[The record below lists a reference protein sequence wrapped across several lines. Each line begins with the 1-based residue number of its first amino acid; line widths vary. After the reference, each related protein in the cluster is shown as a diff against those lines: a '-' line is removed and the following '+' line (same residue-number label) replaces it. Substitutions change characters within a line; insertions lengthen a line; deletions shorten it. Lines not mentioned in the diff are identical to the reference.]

1 MQIIDGVTPE
11 SLTQREELAI
21 DFAEKFCLSP
31 ANLTEDFFNDL
42 KSQFADREIVE
53 LSGYCA
59 FCLGIGRVYKVL
71 EIANECP
78 VIH

>member
-42 KSQFADREIVE
+42 KSQFTDREIVE

>member
-1 MQIIDGVTPE
+1 LQIIDGIIPE
-11 SLTQREELAI
+11 SLTQREKLAI
-21 DFAEKFCLSP
+21 NFAKEFCISP
-31 ANLTEDFFNDL
+31 ANLNEDFFSDLRND
-42 KSQFADREIVE
+42 FADREIVE

>member
-42 KSQFADREIVE
+42 KSHFADREIVE